1 MKIRSFVFA
10 VAAVS
15 LAACASKED
24 KNVVDESLLPPAAAK
39 PAQPSVQ
46 QDPALTG
53 AANAQQSKITLP
65 AGANPQGS
73 RVTLNPQAAAT
84 QTAPVTAAAT
94 PAPAPGGEKL
104 NPPHGQPGHR
114 CDINVGAPLNSK
126 PVQQQAPVTVS
137 NTTPAI
143 VNPQA
148 APQQTLPGMNP
159 PHGQPGHRCDI
170 AVGAPLNSK
179 PAPVAAPVTVTPA
192 QKDSEKN

>member
-1 MKIRSFVFA
+1 MKIKCFVFV

-24 KNVVDESLLPPAAAK
+24 KDVIDESLLPPAAAK
-39 PAQPSVQ
+39 PAQPAVQ

-53 AANAQQSKITLP
+53 ASNTQQSKISLP
-65 AGANPQGS
+65 AGANPEGA
-73 RVTLNPQAAAT
+73 RVTVNPQTAAA
-84 QTAPVTAAAT
+84 QTAPVAAAPT
-94 PAPAPGGEKL
+94 TGEKL

-126 PVQQQAPVTVS
+126 PAQQPAVTQATVS
-137 NTTPAI
+137 NPPTI
-143 VNPQA
+143 VNTQA
-148 APQQTLPGMNP
+148 TPQQTLPGMNP